1 MRISFSLSDVPSEKD
16 PINAVKI
23 PSLPTNNLANI
34 IALSDFYRDLGYY
47 VYHQINN
54 NNMNQ
59 LNISFIKTSINI
71 VEGTINIIHF
81 ADLSSA
87 ILHKKDER
95 RILELSISAL
105 EKGAKVITS
114 SVLSKT
120 KKSFTLNQ

>member
-1 MRISFSLSDVPSEKD
+1 
-16 PINAVKI
+16 
-23 PSLPTNNLANI
+23 
-34 IALSDFYRDLGYY
+34 
-47 VYHQINN
+47 
-54 NNMNQ
+54 MNQ